1 MASLKRIAAELDVSY
16 TLVSKVLSGRLGTTG
31 VSAKTREAILKKARE
46 LDYVPNRLAVAL
58 KAGRKDAMGIFFH
71 HLGTPGSDVS
81 DRLLKGLAEGLD
93 EQTIR
98 MWLRFF
104 VTDAEFA
111 SACDTRL
118 KSEVDGLI
126 VAGVYHPGLKPK
138 LRELERQ
145 NVPVVTL
152 FNDAPDWA
160 AESSLT
166 SVRVCYETHG
176 YLPTKHLIDLGCR
189 RLACLDTVKSR
200 TAGFVRAHQEADIK
214 IDNRLMIPAERFLME
229 DGREAVAKLLKSK
242 IALEGIVCQSDSQA
256 NGVINELSVR
266 GVRVPEDI
274 LVTGV
279 DNSPL
284 AEDCIVPITSMT
296 SEIRKAG
303 QKAVELLLQKI
314 EGKKVK
320 SVLIRPR
327 LVVRASSGGPKTS
340 DVDRSALE

>member
-31 VSAKTREAILKKARE
+31 VSSKTREAILRKARE
-46 LDYVPNRLAVAL
+46 FNYVPNRLAVAL

-71 HLGTPGSDVS
+71 HMGTPGSDLS
-81 DRLLKGLAEGLD
+81 DRLLKGLAEGLS
-93 EQTIR
+93 EETMR

-104 VTDAEFA
+104 ATDAEFA
-111 SACDTRL
+111 AACDTRL

-126 VAGVYHPGLKPK
+126 VAGVCHPGLKQK

-152 FNDAPDWA
+152 FNDAPEW
-160 AESSLT
+160 SSEAWLT
-166 SVRVCYETHG
+166 SVQVCYETHG
-176 YLPTKHLIDLGCR
+176 YLPTRHLLDLGCR
-189 RLACLDTVKSR
+189 RLACLATVGTR
-200 TAGFVRAHQEADIK
+200 TAGFVRAHQEAGIK
-214 IDNRLMIPAERFLME
+214 IDRRLMIPCERFFCE
-229 DGREAVAKLLKSK
+229 DGRAAAIKLLKSK
-242 IALEGIVCQSDSQA
+242 VPLEGIVCQSDSQA
-256 NGVINELSVR
+256 NGVINELSLR

-274 LVTGV
+274 KVTGV
-279 DNSPL
+279 DNSPM

-320 SVLIRPR
+320 SVLLQPE
-327 LVVRASSGGPKTS
+327 LVVRVSSGGPPTS
-340 DVDRSALE
+340 HVDRSTLA